1 MTIFTYPCK
10 QCGGKLEFDPGEHS
24 LKCPYCGA
32 ANEIQAA
39 NWNVANEATKELDFN
54 EYLSRQAG
62 NEPLLEKQA
71 VKCPSCGA
79 QSQLA
84 QNIVSD
90 RCPFCATP
98 LIVKDAY
105 SHRSIRPKS
114 IGPFQVKEND
124 ARSNF
129 KKWIDGLWFAPNA
142 LKKTYYASNGLKAL
156 YIPFWTYD
164 CKTVTPYIGE
174 RGDYYFDTEE
184 YIENGERK
192 TRQVQRI
199 SWRTVS
205 GTVHVPFD
213 DVLVSGSKSIPQEL
227 VDAISPW
234 QLESL
239 QAYDDTY
246 VSGITVEAY
255 QIGLAS
261 GFNEAKTRMDSEI
274 ENQIRLD
281 IGGDQQTITNM
292 NPSYSSIT
300 FKHILLPIW
309 MSSYK
314 YRDKTFRFLINGQS
328 GKVEGERPYSI
339 WKISGL
345 AFLIVTVI
353 FACILFYRNVSASAT
368 SSSSIMPQPTT
379 YRWVGNQQALKNSA
393 EDASATHRQ

>member
-1 MTIFTYPCK
+1 MTNFTYPCK
-10 QCGGKLEFDPGEHS
+10 QCGGKLEFAPGEHS
-24 LKCPYCGA
+24 LNCPYCGA
-32 ANEIQAA
+32 ANEIQSA
-39 NWNVANEATKELDFN
+39 NWNAVNEATKELDFN

-114 IGPFQVKEND
+114 IGPFQIKENE

-142 LKKTYYASNGLKAL
+142 LKKNYHASNGLKAL

-174 RGDYYFDTEE
+174 RGDYYFVTEE

-205 GTVHVPFD
+205 GTVNAVFD

-234 QLESL
+234 QLGSL

-255 QIGLAS
+255 QIGLVS
-261 GFNEAKTRMDSEI
+261 GFSEAKTRIDSEI
-274 ENQIRLD
+274 ENQIKLD

-314 YRDKTFRFLINGQS
+314 YGDKTFRFLINGQS

-339 WKISGL
+339 WKIGGL
-345 AFLIVTVI
+345 VFLIVMII
-353 FACILFYRNVSASAT
+353 FVCVLFFKNASASAT
-368 SSSSIMPQPTT
+368 SSPAIMPQTLP
-379 YRWVGNQQALKNSA
+379 YQ
-393 EDASATHRQ
+393 